1 MRRIP
6 DYSNK
11 SEAAVGRFATL
22 RPYHRFLPDGLR
34 SGSAIVV
41 GSEAETF
48 KRCPDVPVITSRLSS
63 TMQTALRPNVQLK
76 TEEGGSQRHKGE
88 ADHPQ
93 HVNSLVSGDLP
104 SGFLR
109 MFLPLPGSNCTHAV
123 MVQETLSMR
132 DCKAVTSTKDGLTK
146 RERPFCTLISPLL
159 SAKWQLT
166 SCLAWRRLLVA
177 ARAQGKATFH
187 L

>member
-1 MRRIP
+1 MRKIP

-22 RPYHRFLPDGLR
+22 RPYHRFLPGGLR

-48 KRCPDVPVITSRLSS
+48 KRCADVPVITSRLSS
-63 TMQTALRPNVQLK
+63 TKQTALGQNVQLK
-76 TEEGGSQRHKGE
+76 TEEGGSRRHKG

-93 HVNSLVSGDLP
+93 HVNSLVSGDFP
-104 SGFLR
+104 SGFRR

-132 DCKAVTSTKDGLTK
+132 GCKAVTSTKDGLTK
-146 RERPFCTLISPLL
+146 RERPFCTLISPL
-159 SAKWQLT
+159 
-166 SCLAWRRLLVA
+166 
-177 ARAQGKATFH
+177 
-187 L
+187 